1 MVWGKQFFFSNRN
14 NIYQQYKE
22 FFDVDEQ
29 NESEDKDGVGDTTK
43 MGKKE
48 AAFRYYFSITLNLA
62 GEDITKLN
70 QIDELP
76 LLLCLNTASFMK
88 ERADKQREE
97 LKKMEKQFRQ

>member
-1 MVWGKQFFFSNRN
+1 M
-14 NIYQQYKE
+14 
-22 FFDVDEQ
+22 DEQ
-29 NESEDKDGVGDTTK
+29 NEQQDTDGVGDTPK

-62 GEDITKLN
+62 GEDITKIN

-76 LLLCLNTASFMK
+76 LLLCLNTASLMK

-97 LKKMEKQFRQ
+97 MKKMEKQFSK

>member
-1 MVWGKQFFFSNRN
+1 LVWCKQFFFSNRN

-29 NESEDKDGVGDTTK
+29 NQSDDSEGVGDTPK
-43 MGKKE
+43 MAKKE

-76 LLLCLNTASFMK
+76 LLVCLNTASLMK
-88 ERADKQREE
+88 ERVQKQNEE
-97 LKKMEKQFRQ
+97 MKKMEKQFK

>member
-1 MVWGKQFFFSNRN
+1 M
-14 NIYQQYKE
+14 
-22 FFDVDEQ
+22 DEQ
-29 NESEDKDGVGDTTK
+29 SQQMDDEGVADTPK

-62 GEDITKLN
+62 GEDITKVN

-76 LLLCLNTASFMK
+76 LLLCLNTASIMK

-97 LKKMEKQFRQ
+97 MKKIEKQYKK

>member
-1 MVWGKQFFFSNRN
+1 LVWGKQFFFSNRN

-29 NESEDKDGVGDTTK
+29 TQQEDTDGVGDTPK

-62 GEDITKLN
+62 GEDITKIN

-76 LLLCLNTASFMK
+76 LLLCLNTASIMK
-88 ERADKQREE
+88 ERMVKQNEE
-97 LKKMEKQFRQ
+97 LKKMEKQFNK

>member
-22 FFDVDEQ
+22 FFGVDEQ
-29 NESEDKDGVGDTTK
+29 NQSNDNEGVEDTTK

-48 AAFRYYFSITLNLA
+48 AAFRYYFSITFNLA
-62 GEDITKLN
+62 GEDITKIN

-76 LLLCLNTASFMK
+76 LLLCLNTASLMK
-88 ERADKQREE
+88 ERMEKQMEE
-97 LKKMEKQFRQ
+97 MKKMEKQFKQ

>member
-1 MVWGKQFFFSNRN
+1 LVRGKQFFFSNRN
-14 NIYQQYKE
+14 NIYEQYKE
-22 FFDVDEQ
+22 FFGVDEQ
-29 NESEDKDGVGDTTK
+29 SQQMDDEGVADTPK

-62 GEDITKLN
+62 GEDITKVN

-76 LLLCLNTASFMK
+76 LLLCLNTASIMK

-97 LKKMEKQFRQ
+97 MKKIEKQYKK

>member
-1 MVWGKQFFFSNRN
+1 LVWGKQFFFSNRN
-14 NIYQQYKE
+14 NLYQQYKE
-22 FFDVDEQ
+22 FFGVDEQ
-29 NESEDKDGVGDTTK
+29 NQSDDNEGVGDTTK

-62 GEDITKLN
+62 GEDITKIN

-76 LLLCLNTASFMK
+76 VLLCLNTASFMK

-97 LKKMEKQFRQ
+97 MKKIEKQFKQ

>member
-14 NIYQQYKE
+14 NLYQQYKE
-22 FFDVDEQ
+22 FFGVDEQ
-29 NESEDKDGVGDTTK
+29 NQQDDNEGVGDTTK

-62 GEDITKLN
+62 GEDITKMN
-70 QIDELP
+70 TIDELP
-76 LLLCLNTASFMK
+76 VLLCLNTASFMK

-97 LKKMEKQFRQ
+97 MKKMEKQYKK

>member
-1 MVWGKQFFFSNRN
+1 LVWCKQFFFSNRN

-29 NESEDKDGVGDTTK
+29 NQPDDNEGVGDTTK

-62 GEDITKLN
+62 GEDITKIN

-76 LLLCLNTASFMK
+76 LLLCLNTASMMK
-88 ERADKQREE
+88 ERVQKQNEE
-97 LKKMEKQFRQ
+97 MKKMEKQFK

>member
-1 MVWGKQFFFSNRN
+1 LVRGKQFFFSNRN

-29 NESEDKDGVGDTTK
+29 NQPDDSEGVADTTK

-62 GEDITKLN
+62 GEDITKIN

-76 LLLCLNTASFMK
+76 LLLCLNTASMMK
-88 ERADKQREE
+88 ERVQKQNEE
-97 LKKMEKQFRQ
+97 MKKMEKQFKQ

>member
-22 FFDVDEQ
+22 FFGVDEQ
-29 NESEDKDGVGDTTK
+29 NQPDDNEGVGDTTK

-62 GEDITKLN
+62 GEDITKIN

-76 LLLCLNTASFMK
+76 VLLCLNTASIMK

-97 LKKMEKQFRQ
+97 IKKMEKQFKQ

>member
-1 MVWGKQFFFSNRN
+1 LVWGKQFFFSNRN
-14 NIYQQYKE
+14 NLYQQYKE
-22 FFDVDEQ
+22 FFGVDEQ
-29 NESEDKDGVGDTTK
+29 DEQDDNEGVGDITK

-62 GEDITKLN
+62 GEDITKIN

-76 LLLCLNTASFMK
+76 VLLCLNTASIMK

-97 LKKMEKQFRQ
+97 MKKMEKQFNK

>member
-1 MVWGKQFFFSNRN
+1 LVWGKRFFFSNRN
-14 NIYQQYKE
+14 NIYNQYKE

-29 NESEDKDGVGDTTK
+29 HQQEDSDGVGDTTK

-62 GEDITKLN
+62 GDDITKIN

-76 LLLCLNTASFMK
+76 LLLCLNTASIMK
-88 ERADKQREE
+88 ERMVKQREE
-97 LKKMEKQFRQ
+97 MKKMEKQFSK